1 MDSKNRNCGLV
12 IGILAVVFNLLVS
25 AFAYSFVGG
34 LGLSFGMRWLVGFL
48 IMVSPMLTTW
58 AVVFLWKKEK
68 AEKKDNIE

>member
-25 AFAYSFVGG
+25 AFAYGFVGG

-48 IMVSPMLTTW
+48 IMVAPMLTTW

-68 AEKKDNIE
+68 AEKKT